1 MMKKWKETQEEIS
14 PKSGREEYEMS
25 INGQRLHFIEVCLLF
40 SIRNQLHR
48 TKKANSQQVYTEK
61 HAELQSQ
68 TIQNKDAAPVQLFSS
83 WNESH
88 QNRENR
94 EQIMQ

>member
-1 MMKKWKETQEEIS
+1 MARGSISQKSAFFLVLETN
-14 PKSGREEYEMS
+14 Y
-25 INGQRLHFIEVCLLF
+25 IE
-40 SIRNQLHR
+40 Q
-48 TKKANSQQVYTEK
+48 KANSQQVYTEK